1 MIQNYGCTGTL
12 TINSIAL
19 NGPAWDIPDLTAL
32 WIETTQRG
40 EDRLIPGAIGV
51 LPYRRR
57 LTVTEHTLGM
67 WIIGDTDR
75 TGAPNADAWVGLQ
88 ANIEYLRANVV
99 DPTNLTDGT
108 RVASLTIPGGAT
120 RNANIHVTGMRIQGV
135 DSDDGAFSAVNAVLM
150 ISIPSGRFA

>member
-32 WIETTQRG
+32 WIEATQRG
-40 EDRLIPGAIGV
+40 EDRLIPGAVGV
-51 LPYRRR
+51 IPYRRR

-67 WIIGDTDR
+67 WIVGDTDR
-75 TGAPNADAWVGLQ
+75 TGAANADAWIGLQ

-108 RVASLTIPGGAT
+108 RVATLTMPNGST
-120 RNANIHVTGMRIQGV
+120 RTANIHVTGMRIQGIEG
-135 DSDDGAFSAVNAVLM
+135 DDGVFNDANAVLM
-150 ISIPSGRFA
+150 ISIPAGRFA